1 MKKLILFTL
10 SLLLASTFLPF
21 SQICANALTEGDFE
35 YEISDGG
42 AALKGY
48 RGDSADVTVPDYL
61 GGYPVTSIGDRA
73 FSYCT
78 SLVSIDIPEGVKS
91 IGGSAFNGCSKL
103 ESINIPEG
111 VTSIGDLAFNGCS
124 SLESVV
130 IPEGVIYIGRYAF
143 EDNTNLTKVILPES
157 AILLMGDVFTYNSD
171 TILYCVKGSY
181 AEKYATIKGF
191 NVEYIETGDIN
202 YDLIIDIKDIIRLK
216 KLTADGTEKFSAADL
231 VQDGEIDNLD
241 LAALRQKLI
250 SG

>member
-111 VTSIGDLAFNGCS
+111 VTSIGDSVFENCS
-124 SLESVV
+124 SLKS
-130 IPEGVIYIGRYAF
+130 
-143 EDNTNLTKVILPES
+143 
-157 AILLMGDVFTYNSD
+157 
-171 TILYCVKGSY
+171 
-181 AEKYATIKGF
+181 
-191 NVEYIETGDIN
+191 
-202 YDLIIDIKDIIRLK
+202 IDIPKTVTSIGNMAFFHCTSLANINIYEGLLLKII
-216 KLTADGTEKFSAADL
+216 
-231 VQDGEIDNLD
+231 
-241 LAALRQKLI
+241 
-250 SG
+250 

>member
-124 SLESVV
+124 GLVSIV
-130 IPEGVIYIGRYAF
+130 IPKRVTYIGDSTFKAAQ
-143 EDNTNLTKVILPES
+143 V
-157 AILLMGDVFTYNSD
+157 LL
-171 TILYCVKGSY
+171 
-181 AEKYATIKGF
+181 A
-191 NVEYIETGDIN
+191 
-202 YDLIIDIKDIIRLK
+202 LIFRN
-216 KLTADGTEKFSAADL
+216 G
-231 VQDGEIDNLD
+231 
-241 LAALRQKLI
+241 
-250 SG
+250 